1 MSDTEDAAGCGCLV
15 VLGLLACGVLYSV
28 YALYD
33 GYYSR
38 ELPADQ
44 TALIDNASGVI
55 INGIKGAQYV
65 EVMLSN
71 KSEWIITSATVSF
84 LFEPHDGT
92 GMVRCAPIALN
103 PPMLWENGKFVRVKL
118 IVLPNEIAVCS
129 IAPHSNKLPTTAAEL
144 DIRLKVYGHRRPIRL
159 VKIPA
164 EYLIN
169 LWPKVKG
176 LFERE

>member
-1 MSDTEDAAGCGCLV
+1 MSEAEDIGAYGCLA
-15 VLGLLACGVLYSV
+15 VLGLMACGVFYSV

-44 TALIDNASGVI
+44 TALIEAKAHISTS
-55 INGIKGAQYV
+55 A
-65 EVMLSN
+65 N
-71 KSEWIITSATVSF
+71 KRLLDITLENNSEWIITEISTKISVSLEDGSSRNYVRKANAKPYYGNSADLEITPQNTGYCVAP
-84 LFEPHDGT
+84 LPEALDGYFSKGQVKKWT
-92 GMVRCAPIALN
+92 WNAV
-103 PPMLWENGKFVRVKL
+103 FV
-118 IVLPNEIAVCS
+118 
-129 IAPHSNKLPTTAAEL
+129 
-144 DIRLKVYGHRRPIRL
+144 GHRRPIRL

-164 EYLIN
+164 QYLMN

>member
-1 MSDTEDAAGCGCLV
+1 MSEADDIGAYGCLA
-15 VLGLLACGVLYSV
+15 VLGLMVCGVLYSV

-44 TALIDNASGVI
+44 TALIENASGFI
-55 INGIKGAQYV
+55 INGIEGAQSV
-65 EVMLSN
+65 KVTLSN
-71 KSEWIITSATVSF
+71 NSEWIITSATVSF
-84 LFEPHDGT
+84 LCEPHGGT
-92 GMVRCAPIALN
+92 GMVRGVPIALN
-103 PPMLWENGKFVRVKL
+103 PWENGKFVRVKWF
-118 IVLPNEIAVCS
+118 VLPNETVVCS
-129 IAPHSNKLPTTAAEL
+129 VGPYSTKFTAAEMN
-144 DIRLKVYGHRRPIRL
+144 IRLKVYGHRRPIRL

-164 EYLIN
+164 QYLMN

>member
-1 MSDTEDAAGCGCLV
+1 MSEAEDIGAYGCLA
-15 VLGLLACGVLYSV
+15 VLGLMVCGVLYSV

-44 TALIDNASGVI
+44 TALIDNASGFI
-55 INGIKGAQYV
+55 INGIKGAQSV
-65 EVMLSN
+65 KVTLSN

-84 LFEPHDGT
+84 RFEPHGGT
-92 GMVRCAPIALN
+92 GMVRSAPIGLY
-103 PPMLWENGKFVRVKL
+103 PPMLWENGKLVPEEL
-118 IVLPNEIAVCS
+118 IVLPNEIAVFS
-129 IAPHSNKLPTTAAEL
+129 VGPYSTKFTAAEM
-144 DIRLKVYGHRRPIRL
+144 DMRLKVYGHRRIIRL

-164 EYLIN
+164 QYLMN